1 MGSSASTV
9 TNVMNTYNFTGN
21 NNGIRSGDQSVGTA
35 SASATT
41 DVSPKT
47 DLNYSTGINPSWWGS
62 LINAGKY
69 ASRQIAG
76 TIGNN
81 SDLIQT
87 FKHVG
92 ATALRVAMGDGDMR
106 TKATK
111 LVEGLLSTS
120 TPQGSLTSK
129 EQVPMTMI
137 RDIAELHTKVVDK
150 LEDAHDAFHTVAL
163 GSTGMRNIEVSTQPT
178 PESIV
183 ALRER
188 ASPTERQ
195 NEKIII
201 ETVGPKLGVVPVGT
215 TSPPSDL
222 AISTFDNARSKFGRL
237 ATVKKQSEAIT
248 EAQGNILFSILHNPA
263 ATLAQAGILK
273 PFTLE
278 SSQFIGSLKQISVPF
293 TAASYPN
300 GHQFAPSNLITSD
313 NSIFDSENPSISF
326 KSIALS
332 SYAYAL
338 PFLDV
343 TREVRLILSG
353 QLVITNQAY
362 DPAQPIQL
370 GFVYQRS
377 DHKLYFNKAV
387 FINTDVAIKPPTEP
401 PTAGGGTRSTRSKR
415 SAREDGNIELN
426 GPTDVATD
434 FARLAINDPS
444 HRVTTAKLIA
454 ASRDTDDVTEILS
467 KLAADSGIEEESFA
481 DGGGRRVRRD
491 VTAVPGSTFS
501 YSSQWQVAV
510 NLSNCVPITP
520 QEAFGAALK
529 GWTSEKPFGAILVA
543 RYPSTITLSAAVQTP
558 VLSVTVIRPPDEMR
572 FIGSL
577 YFGTVIELLGHVPDW
592 YSTQDL
598 HDPWRIYYEVIK
610 PIINYAGRIA
620 LLHTESGGAAYNLT
634 VAHVTKCRVD
644 SGLPALNK
652 FDMKEHIMGL
662 MVGIATWLSDAGPV
676 REYTSASRRE
686 LFMHICE
693 KVMFQSLT
701 HIRVFAQPVGLLTG
715 AYLADCN
722 KQNAIEVE
730 MDKALLPK

>member
-1 MGSSASTV
+1 MGSGAST
-9 TNVMNTYNFTGN
+9 TTTIMNTYNFTGN

-69 ASRQIAG
+69 ASKQIAG

-129 EQVPMTMI
+129 EQVPMTMV

-150 LEDAHDAFHTVAL
+150 LEDAHDAFQTVAL

-201 ETVGPKLGVVPVGT
+201 ETVGPKLGVIPVGT

-313 NSIFDSENPSISF
+313 NPILDSENPSTSF
-326 KSIALS
+326 NSLALS

-338 PFLDV
+338 PFLDI
-343 TREVRLILSG
+343 TREVRLIVSG
-353 QLVITNQAY
+353 QIVITNQPY

-370 GFVYQRS
+370 GFVYQRP
-377 DHKLYFNKAV
+377 DRKLYFNKAV
-387 FINTDVAIKPPTEP
+387 FINTDVVIKPPAPEGVSRS
-401 PTAGGGTRSTRSKR
+401 ARSTRSV
-415 SAREDGNIELN
+415 REDGNVELN

-444 HRVTTAKLIA
+444 HRVTTSKLIA
-454 ASRDTDDVTEILS
+454 ASKETEDVSELMS
-467 KLAADSGIEEESFA
+467 KLAADTGADEESFA
-481 DGGGRRVRRD
+481 DGGGRRVRR
-491 VTAVPGSTFS
+491 AVAAEPGSTFS

-520 QEAFGAALK
+520 QDAFGAALK
-529 GWTSEKPFGAILVA
+529 DWTSEKPFGAILVA

-558 VLSVTVIRPPDEMR
+558 VLSVTVIRAPSEMR
-572 FIGSL
+572 YIGAL
-577 YFGTVIELLGHVPDW
+577 YFGTVLELLGHVPDW

-620 LLHTESGGAAYNLT
+620 LLHTESDGAAYNLT

-652 FDMKEHIMGL
+652 SDMKEHIMTL

-676 REYTSASRRE
+676 REYTSSSRRE

-701 HIRVFAQPVGLLTG
+701 HIRVFSQPVGLLTG

-722 KQNAIEVE
+722 RQNAIEVE